1 MGILL
6 EVAYTTKVIQ
16 VVHGMSRCRLTMLE
30 IMGMVEWCWWGG
42 KLSVV
47 ESVGCE
53 IWHVLEACVICSL
66 ISRVSS

>member
-1 MGILL
+1 M
-6 EVAYTTKVIQ
+6 IQ

-66 ISRVSS
+66 ISGSVASNLLKPPCEGSI